1 MDNII
6 SQMLI
11 LLILVIAGLIANK
24 CGLMGGDFDRRLSNF
39 VINISCPCLIIASV
53 MGDQLPDRNLI
64 IPILLVAL
72 ATYVILF
79 GISWLL
85 PKLFVRQ
92 RERRGMFSFM
102 LMFANVGFI
111 GYPIVTSIFGK
122 QAIFYAALLNAPGTL
137 FIFVVGTAFV
147 LGGGGK
153 LHFDWHTLYCPGMV
167 AAYISILIVAFG
179 WSGIP
184 RVIAQPFH
192 LIGDMTVPAA
202 LLVIGSSMANMDKR
216 HMLGTVPT
224 YVMTFFRLLA
234 IPVFFYF
241 LFRALGVNPIVNNIN
256 TVVIAMPVASYGTMF
271 CLKYGRD
278 ETDMVQGTL
287 ITTILS
293 VVTIPLITLLFR

>member
-1 MDNII
+1 MA
-6 SQMLI
+6 I

-39 VINISCPCLIIASV
+39 VINISCPCLIISSV
-53 MGDQLPDRNLI
+53 MGDQLPDRSLI
-64 IPILLVAL
+64 LPILLVAT
-72 ATYVILF
+72 ATYIILF
-79 GISWLL
+79 FVAWFL

-92 RERRGMFSFM
+92 PERRGMFSFM

-111 GYPIVTSIFGK
+111 GYPIVASIFGK
-122 QAIFYAALLNAPGTL
+122 QAVFYAAILNAPGTL
-137 FIFVVGTAFV
+137 FIFVAGTAFI
-147 LGGGGK
+147 LGDGGK
-153 LHFDWHTLYCPGMV
+153 LHFDYRTLYCPAMI
-167 AAYISILIVAFG
+167 AAYVSIAIVALG
-179 WSGIP
+179 ITGIP

-202 LLVIGSSMANMDKR
+202 LLVIGSSMATMDRR
-216 HMLGTVPT
+216 HILGSVPV

-234 IPVFFYF
+234 IPIGFFF
-241 LFRALGVNPIVNNIN
+241 LFRALGVNPLVNAIN
-256 TVVIAMPVASYGTMF
+256 TVVIGMPVASYGTMF

-293 VVTIPLITLLFR
+293 VVTIPLMTLLF

>member
-6 SQMLI
+6 SQMII
-11 LLILVIAGLIANK
+11 LLILVLAGLAANK

-39 VINISCPCLIIASV
+39 VINISCPCLIISSV
-53 MGDQLPDRNLI
+53 MGDQLPDRSLI
-64 IPILLVAL
+64 LPILLVAT
-72 ATYVILF
+72 ATYIILF
-79 GISWLL
+79 FVAWFL

-92 RERRGMFSFM
+92 PERRGMFSFM

-111 GYPIVTSIFGK
+111 GYPIVASIFGK
-122 QAIFYAALLNAPGTL
+122 QAVFYAAILNAPGTL
-137 FIFVVGTAFV
+137 FIFVAGTAFI
-147 LGGGGK
+147 LGDGGK
-153 LHFDWHTLYCPGMV
+153 LHFDYRTLYCPAMI
-167 AAYISILIVAFG
+167 AAYFSIAIVALG
-179 WSGIP
+179 ITGIP

-202 LLVIGSSMANMDKR
+202 LLVIGSSMATMDRR
-216 HMLGTVPT
+216 HILGSVPV

-234 IPVFFYF
+234 IPVGFFF
-241 LFRALGVNPIVNNIN
+241 LFRSLGVSPVVNAIN
-256 TVVIAMPVASYGTMF
+256 TVVIGMPVASYGTMF

-293 VVTIPLITLLFR
+293 VVTIPLITMLF